1 MIDSPDT
8 THHTDM
14 KVSLLDIARPAK
26 QKGTCYLLVIKLQLF
41 KLWMTLF
48 MIRCCEGFPSRA
60 KTSKCHCFGR
70 QRSRIPM
77 GRLWWVGTYLW
88 WRVRRRTTV
97 VFFCV
102 EGKRDLN
109 NPPFQTV
116 RTGIL
121 YSTRVFQ
128 RLDDRTEHNTRLSMP
143 FWFVLPF
150 KRATL
155 ALDVI
160 CSMHHMLIFADSG
173 GL

>member
-48 MIRCCEGFPSRA
+48 MIRCCEGFRSRA

-70 QRSRIPM
+70 QRSRISM
-77 GRLWWVGTYLW
+77 GRWWWVGTYLW

-97 VFFCV
+97 VFFCF

-109 NPPFQTV
+109 PPPFQTV
-116 RTGIL
+116 WTGIL
-121 YSTRVFQ
+121 FHSRFSTFGRQNGTTERNTTQGFQ
-128 RLDDRTEHNTRLSMP
+128 CLFDLYYLFNGLRLPWMS
-143 FWFVLPF
+143 FV
-150 KRATL
+150 ACT
-155 ALDVI
+155 I
-160 CSMHHMLIFADSG
+160 C
-173 GL
+173 